1 MIERY
6 KARLVAC
13 GHEQKFGIN
22 FFIVYGDV
30 PNAYV
35 KATTEEGVEILLF
48 VPEGLVST
56 EEEITAQGA
65 ESVDEV
71 GLLLGQSLYGL
82 KQVGR
87 LWHEHLH
94 HVLVMIGFIQFVTNV
109 CLYLAADSGGM
120 TVVGTYV
127 DDLLVTGTDKG
138 SVSPFFVEMGGLEL
152 KGLSV
157 TSHFLGMS
165 VQYDGQSG
173 YKFGQ
178 EAAIVEMLTKFG
190 LAKANSVRAPI
201 GGEDPAETD
210 VADLLPHATKEMT
223 PTELT
228 VASFQSLVGSLL
240 WIARCTRSDMFA
252 VHCATRRAHAPTMTD
267 SLEACYANRQIPEWH
282 PISQVGHDNRK
293 SVSAAVVQL
302 NGMTVSWQCKK
313 QSSVVLWTTETE
325 YVAATVGGQ
334 GLLGQKELLSELS
347 TAIQLPKDMLMDN
360 QVAIVQGV
368 VVPKYVASEDM
379 LADLLTKALP
389 SPRMKELREKI
400 GLDGIE

>member
-1 MIERY
+1 MTSVKYIFV
-6 KARLVAC
+6 VA
-13 GHEQKFGIN
+13 
-22 FFIVYGDV
+22 YGDV

-360 QVAIVQGV
+360 QVAIVQV
-368 VVPKYVASEDM
+368 RS
-379 LADLLTKALP
+379 
-389 SPRMKELREKI
+389 
-400 GLDGIE
+400 

>member
-1 MIERY
+1 
-6 KARLVAC
+6 
-13 GHEQKFGIN
+13 
-22 FFIVYGDV
+22 
-30 PNAYV
+30 
-35 KATTEEGVEILLF
+35 
-48 VPEGLVST
+48 
-56 EEEITAQGA
+56 
-65 ESVDEV
+65 
-71 GLLLGQSLYGL
+71 
-82 KQVGR
+82 
-87 LWHEHLH
+87 
-94 HVLVMIGFIQFVTNV
+94 MIGFIQFVTNV

-282 PISQVGHDNRK
+282 PISQVGHVGRRHGGGTTASTALLYRRRLCGRLGQPKVCERGGRAIERDDGFVAVQEAKFRGALDNRDG
-293 SVSAAVVQL
+293 VRRGDGWWTGTTRAERATERVEHRHPAA
-302 NGMTVSWQCKK
+302 
-313 QSSVVLWTTETE
+313 
-325 YVAATVGGQ
+325 
-334 GLLGQKELLSELS
+334 
-347 TAIQLPKDMLMDN
+347 
-360 QVAIVQGV
+360 
-368 VVPKYVASEDM
+368 
-379 LADLLTKALP
+379 
-389 SPRMKELREKI
+389 
-400 GLDGIE
+400 

>member
-22 FFIVYGDV
+22 FFIVFAAVITMTSVKYIFVVAYGDV

-252 VHCATRRAHAPTMTD
+252 VRCALCNTTSACTND
-267 SLEACYANRQIPEWH
+267 DGLIGSL
-282 PISQVGHDNRK
+282 
-293 SVSAAVVQL
+293 
-302 NGMTVSWQCKK
+302 
-313 QSSVVLWTTETE
+313 
-325 YVAATVGGQ
+325 
-334 GLLGQKELLSELS
+334 
-347 TAIQLPKDMLMDN
+347 
-360 QVAIVQGV
+360 
-368 VVPKYVASEDM
+368 
-379 LADLLTKALP
+379 
-389 SPRMKELREKI
+389 LRESP
-400 GLDGIE
+400 DT